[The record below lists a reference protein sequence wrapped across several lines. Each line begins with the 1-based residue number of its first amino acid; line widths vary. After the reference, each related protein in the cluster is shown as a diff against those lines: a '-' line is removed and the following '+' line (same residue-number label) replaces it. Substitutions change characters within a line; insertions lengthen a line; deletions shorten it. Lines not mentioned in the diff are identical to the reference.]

1 MAVIDLPPLDAG
13 ILGERHE
20 RSAVVLIAV
29 TRLLAQRSPLEGAE
43 GEFLALYARMAASD
57 PAVFTTVWAQ
67 PRSYF
72 WTRIAYQLLGACLGG
87 APLSPMAR
95 AYRASLGLTTDRE
108 ALQWHLDVFKE
119 FCVALALQ
127 TGEDWIFATP
137 LRAKL
142 PFTVAGAR
150 WSLVGQGEVTIEG
163 VRDGRLALGRMARDA
178 GVTRR
183 ECPVAHHAG
192 CELPLHPDA
201 FQLPGLDSAEALHAA
216 GHEYQELHRD
226 VIEAALAAMARHDAP
241 TFAHFRDGM
250 RLAALKPRKSGP
262 FTNVSYSELPGAC
275 VVSAT
280 RHPLAMADRLIH
292 EYHHN
297 VLFALEER
305 GPFFEVTRG
314 NPWTDARHYSPWR
327 NDLRPLQGLLHGL
340 FVYLPVAR
348 FWLAV
353 HQAGPAARSDRDYV
367 AERLLKIPRQLELA
381 VDVLAREAV
390 FSSLGRAIFE
400 RLRHDTIDIA
410 RHTRAADLPEDVP
423 ALRITDDGGLVPLT
437 SEADGG
443 ALSVREALVEHVR
456 LRAPTDGRAALLAR
470 LAAEE

>member
-1 MAVIDLPPLDAG
+1 MAVTNLPPLDTE
-13 ILGERHE
+13 ILGERYE

-29 TRLLAQRSPLEGAE
+29 ARLLARRSPLEGAE

-57 PAVFTTVWAQ
+57 PAVFTNMWAQ

-95 AYRASLGLTTDRE
+95 AYRATLGLATDSD
-108 ALQWHLDVFKE
+108 ALRWHLDAFKE

-150 WSLVGQGEVTIEG
+150 WSLVGRGEVAIEG
-163 VRDGRLALGRMARDA
+163 VRAGHLVLGGTAEA
-178 GVTRR
+178 AAATRR
-183 ECPVAHHAG
+183 ECPVARHAG

-201 FQLPGLDSAEALHAA
+201 FQLPGLDSAEALRAA
-216 GHEYQELHRD
+216 GYEYQELHRD
-226 VIEAALAAMARHDAP
+226 VIEAALAAMARHDAT

-250 RLAALKPRKSGP
+250 RLAALKPRRSGP

-305 GPFFEVTRG
+305 GPFFESTRG
-314 NPWTDARHYSPWR
+314 NPWSDARHYSPWR
-327 NDLRPLQGLLHGL
+327 NDPRPLQGLLHGL

-353 HQAGPAARSDRDYV
+353 HEAGTAARSDLGYV

-381 VDVLAREAV
+381 VDVLTREAV
-390 FSSLGRAIFE
+390 FSSLGRALFE
-400 RLRHDTIDIA
+400 RLEHETVDLVR
-410 RHTRAADLPEDVP
+410 RTRAADLPEDVP
-423 ALRITDDGGLVPLT
+423 ALRIADDGELVPLT
-437 SEADGG
+437 SDADGR
-443 ALSVREALVEHVR
+443 ALSVCEALLEHVR
-456 LRAPTDGRAALLAR
+456 LRAPADGRAALLAR
-470 LAAEE
+470 LAADE